1 MNDRGASRPT
11 PSRVAVITGVTGG
24 IGRACAVAF
33 MEAGWDVAG
42 IGRAKRPSDLPGRWY
57 GRVDLGLR
65 TATDRLRAFFAEV
78 GRIDAL
84 VNNAALQVTK
94 PIESTTD
101 DEWAAVM
108 ATNAAAPFVAIRE
121 AIPYLRASRG
131 AVVNVA
137 SVHALATS
145 AGVAAYAASKGALLA
160 LTRAAAMEL
169 GPSGVRVNA
178 VIPGAIDTPMLH
190 ADAGERVGGS
200 GGDDAGV
207 RAIAA
212 RTPLG
217 RIGTP
222 EEIASVVLFLADTEQ
237 SSFVTG
243 QALVA
248 DGGVLAR
255 LASE

>member
-1 MNDRGASRPT
+1 V
-11 PSRVAVITGVTGG
+11 SRVAVITGVTGG

-42 IGRAKRPSDLPGRWY
+42 VGRAKRPSDLPGRWY
-57 GRVDLGLR
+57 GQVDLSLR

-78 GRIDAL
+78 GQIDAL

-94 PIESTTD
+94 PIESTSD
-101 DEWAAVM
+101 AEWAAVM

-145 AGVAAYAASKGALLA
+145 AGVAAYAASKGALVA
-160 LTRAAAMEL
+160 LTRSAALEL
-169 GPSGVRVNA
+169 GPDGVRVNA
-178 VIPGAIDTPMLH
+178 VIPGAVDTPMLH
-190 ADAGERVGGS
+190 ADAGDRLGGS
-200 GGDDAGV
+200 GDKDVGV
-207 RAIAA
+207 RALAA

-222 EEIASVVLFLADTEQ
+222 EEIASVVIFLADSGQ

-243 QALVA
+243 QTLVA

-255 LASE
+255 LSSE

>member
-1 MNDRGASRPT
+1 M
-11 PSRVAVITGVTGG
+11 SRVAVITGVTGG

-42 IGRAKRPSDLPGRWY
+42 IGRAKRPSDLPSRWY
-57 GRVDLGLR
+57 GQVDLSLR

-78 GRIDAL
+78 GKIDAL

-94 PIESTTD
+94 GIESTSD
-101 DEWAAVM
+101 AEWAAVM

-145 AGVAAYAASKGALLA
+145 AGVAAYAASKGALVA
-160 LTRAAAMEL
+160 LTRAAALEL
-169 GPSGVRVNA
+169 GSSGVRVNA
-178 VIPGAIDTPMLH
+178 VLPGAVDTPMLRG
-190 ADAGERVGGS
+190 DAGTRLGGVE
-200 GGDDAGV
+200 GEDAL
-207 RAIAA
+207 AILAA

-217 RIGTP
+217 RIGRP
-222 EEIASVVLFLADTEQ
+222 EEIASVVLFLADGDRA
-237 SSFVTG
+237 SFATG
-243 QALVA
+243 QTLAV

>member
-1 MNDRGASRPT
+1 VSGPDA
-11 PSRVAVITGVTGG
+11 SRVAVITGVTGG

-42 IGRAKRPSDLPGRWY
+42 LGRAARPEGLPGRWY
-57 GRVDLGLR
+57 GQVDLGLR
-65 TATDRLRAFFAEV
+65 TATERLRSFFAEV

-94 PIESTTD
+94 PVESTAD
-101 DEWAAVM
+101 ADWAAVM

-121 AIPYLRASRG
+121 AIPYLRAARG

-145 AGVAAYAASKGALLA
+145 GGVAAYAASKGALVA
-160 LTRAAAMEL
+160 LTRSAAVEL
-169 GPSGVRVNA
+169 GPDGVRVNA
-178 VIPGAIDTPMLH
+178 LIPGAVDTKMLRRDAGARLGGSD
-190 ADAGERVGGS
+190 ADAGL
-200 GGDDAGV
+200 A
-207 RAIAA
+207 ALAA

-217 RIGTP
+217 RIGRP
-222 EEIASVVLFLADTEQ
+222 EEIAQAVLFLADGER
-237 SSFVTG
+237 SSFITG

>member
-1 MNDRGASRPT
+1 MSREAV
-11 PSRVAVITGVTGG
+11 SRVAVITGVTGG

-42 IGRAKRPSDLPGRWY
+42 IGRAKRPGDLPGRWY
-57 GRVDLGLR
+57 GQVDLGVR

-78 GRIDAL
+78 GQIDAL

-94 PIESTTD
+94 PIESTSD

-145 AGVAAYAASKGALLA
+145 AGVAAYAASKGALVA
-160 LTRAAAMEL
+160 LTRAAALEL

-178 VIPGAIDTPMLH
+178 VIPGAVDTPMLH
-190 ADAGERVGGS
+190 ADAGERLGGPA
-200 GGDDAGV
+200 DKDAGV

-222 EEIASVVLFLADTEQ
+222 EEIASVVLFLADSAQ

-243 QALVA
+243 QTLVA